1 MIMCPGRPVFV
12 SFFSDVRKIVREV
25 LEMCQCYVIASTMM
39 PEHTHT
45 HTHTVVSVVAVG
57 VVVRLACL
65 DVGLACKPPSV
76 RAVLL

>member
-1 MIMCPGRPVFV
+1 MIICPGRPVFV

-45 HTHTVVSVVAVG
+45 HTVVSVVAVV